1 MKKLPI
7 GIQSFEIMRSDA
19 YYYVDKTPLI
29 KKLVDQGR
37 YYFLSRPRRFGKSLF
52 IDTLKQ
58 AFAGNKEYFSGL
70 YLEDHWDW
78 DICYP
83 IISLSFGTGV
93 LESRSELD
101 NAIHSMLQE
110 QTDLHGL
117 TLEES
122 AIPFKFR
129 ELIIKLH
136 NRHRQKV
143 VILIDEYD
151 KPLLDNIE
159 NADMSAAIRNGL
171 KNLYSVIKDCD
182 RYLKFVFLTGISKF
196 SKVSLFSVLN
206 NLEDITLDPDYAAI
220 CGYTHDELL
229 TIFSERLQGVD
240 IPKLQKWYDGYNF
253 MGDNVYNPFDILLF
267 LKHQQF
273 QNYWFETGTP
283 TFLMKLIQER
293 QYSALEIESI
303 QTSEA
308 IIGSFDV
315 DMIELETLLFQ
326 TGYLTIKHHEI
337 ILGNTVFRLGYPN
350 AEVKISFTA
359 YLLNYLTR
367 SRKDSERNKYA
378 LYQAL
383 LLPDFEKIRTV
394 FHSFFASIPHDW
406 YRKNE
411 IAGYE
416 GYYASVFYCYFT
428 ALGLDVTAEDA
439 TNHGRIDLTV
449 NLEGKVFI
457 LEFKVVD
464 LDTGK
469 NSALA
474 QIKAKGYHEK
484 YRGKADE
491 MYLIGVEFNR
501 TERNIVR
508 FEHEKLD
515 SPTGKMSLSVLK
527 IVHMLT
533 NEKQ

>member
-7 GIQSFEIMRSDA
+7 GIQSFEKIRSDD
-19 YYYVDKTPLI
+19 YYYVDKTRHVYDLANR
-29 KKLVDQGR
+29 GN

-58 AFAGNKEYFSGL
+58 AFSRKKEYFGGL

-78 DICYP
+78 EVCYP
-83 IISLSFGTGV
+83 VISLSFGTGV
-93 LESRSELD
+93 LESRSDLD
-101 NAIHSMLQE
+101 NAIYSMLQE
-110 QTDLHGL
+110 QTDLHEL

-159 NADMSAAIRNGL
+159 NADMAAAMRNGL

-182 RYLKFVFLTGISKF
+182 PYLKFVFLTGISKF

-206 NLEDITLDPDYAAI
+206 NLQDITLDSRYAAI
-220 CGYTHDELL
+220 CGYTHDELISVFADQL
-229 TIFSERLQGVD
+229 ENVD
-240 IPKLQKWYDGYNF
+240 IGKIKHWYNGYNF
-253 MGDNVYNPFDILLF
+253 LGENVYNPFDILLF
-267 LKHQQF
+267 LDNREF
-273 QNYWFETGTP
+273 RNYWFETGTP
-283 TFLMKLIQER
+283 TFLIKLIQEK
-293 QYSALEIESI
+293 QYPVPKIER
-303 QTSEA
+303 A
-308 IIGSFDV
+308 IATDQLLGSFDIHH
-315 DMIELETLLFQ
+315 IEVETLLFQ
-326 TGYLTIKHHEI
+326 TGYLTIGSIRTVLDSNVYTLVYPNFEVKRSLTDF
-337 ILGNTVFRLGYPN
+337 ILG
-350 AEVKISFTA
+350 
-359 YLLNYLTR
+359 YLTR
-367 SRKDSERNKYA
+367 NMPAKEENK
-378 LYQAL
+378 LSL
-383 LLPDFEKIRTV
+383 LDILLTPDMDRLRDL

-411 IAGYE
+411 IARYE

-439 TNHGRIDLTV
+439 TSHGRIDLTV
-449 NLEGKVFI
+449 KLKRRIFI
-457 LEFKVVD
+457 LEFKVVG

-469 NSALA
+469 NSALE
-474 QIKAKGYHEK
+474 QIKTKGYHEK
-484 YRGKADE
+484 YRADADE
-491 MYLIGVEFNR
+491 IFMIGVEFDR

-508 FEHEKLD
+508 FEYETVPLFSSTKSISCRFSGLHK
-515 SPTGKMSLSVLK
+515 
-527 IVHMLT
+527 
-533 NEKQ
+533 

>member
-1 MKKLPI
+1 MGATMKKLPI
-7 GIQSFEIMRSDA
+7 GIQSFEKIRSDD
-19 YYYVDKTPLI
+19 YYYVDKTRHVYDLANR
-29 KKLVDQGR
+29 GN

-58 AFAGNKEYFSGL
+58 AFSGKKEYFGGL

-78 DICYP
+78 EVCYP
-83 IISLSFGTGV
+83 VISLSFGTGV
-93 LESRSELD
+93 LESRSDLD
-101 NAIHSMLQE
+101 NAIYSMLQE
-110 QTDLHGL
+110 QTDLHEL

-159 NADMSAAIRNGL
+159 NADMAAAMRNGL

-182 RYLKFVFLTGISKF
+182 PYLKFVFLTGISKF

-206 NLEDITLDPDYAAI
+206 NLQDISLDSRYATI
-220 CGYTHDELL
+220 CGYTQDELISVFADQL
-229 TIFSERLQGVD
+229 ENVD
-240 IPKLQKWYDGYNF
+240 IGKVKQWYDGYHF
-253 MGDNVYNPFDILLF
+253 LGENVYNPFDILLF
-267 LKHQQF
+267 LDNREF
-273 QNYWFETGTP
+273 RNYWFETGTP

-293 QYSALEIESI
+293 QYSALDIESI
-303 QTSEA
+303 QASEA
-308 IIGSFDV
+308 IIGSFDL
-315 DMIELETLLFQ
+315 DMIEIETLLFQ
-326 TGYLTIKHHEI
+326 TGYLTIKDHEI
-337 ILGNTVFRLGYPN
+337 ILDNTVYRLGYPN
-350 AEVKISFTA
+350 TEAKVSFTA
-359 YLLNYLTR
+359 YLLNYLTH

-394 FHSFFASIPHDW
+394 FHAFFASIPHDW

-411 IAGYE
+411 IARYE
-416 GYYASVFYCYFT
+416 GYYASIFYCYFT

-439 TNHGRIDLTV
+439 TSHGRIDLTV
-449 NLEGKVFI
+449 KLKRRIFI
-457 LEFKVVD
+457 LEFKVVG

-469 NSALA
+469 NSALE
-474 QIKAKGYHEK
+474 QIKTKGYHEK
-484 YRGKADE
+484 YRADADE
-491 MYLIGVEFNR
+491 IFMIGVEFDR

-508 FEHEKLD
+508 FEYETVPLFSSTKSISCRFSGLHK
-515 SPTGKMSLSVLK
+515 
-527 IVHMLT
+527 
-533 NEKQ
+533 